1 MTDSFRTSR
10 EGNVARVTLCNPE
23 KHNCF
28 DDRLIEGLTRAF
40 ATLDEAE
47 DVRVI
52 VLDAEGKSFS
62 AGADLNWM
70 RRMADNSH
78 EDNLRDA
85 RGLARMLQTINMV
98 AKPTVA
104 LVQGPTFGG
113 GVGLA
118 ACCDIVIAGRRAS
131 FSLSEVKLGIIPATI
146 SPYILAAIGPRAAR
160 RYMLTAERFDAQTA
174 ASIGLVHQVVADEDL
189 VAAGKSVVETLLA
202 NGPNALVET
211 KRLIF
216 GVGGAVSEETIDETA
231 RWIAR
236 IRATDEAREGMRAFL
251 DKRKPNWSSGA

>member
-1 MTDSFRTSR
+1 MNETYRISR
-10 EGNVARVTLCNPE
+10 EGAVARVTLCNPE

-28 DDRLIEGLTRAF
+28 DDRLIQGLTGTF
-40 ATLDEAE
+40 AALGEAE
-47 DVRVI
+47 DIRVI

-70 RRMADNSH
+70 RRMAENSH
-78 EDNLRDA
+78 EENLRDA
-85 RGLARMLQTINMV
+85 RGLARMLQTINMI

-118 ACCDIVIAGRRAS
+118 ACCDIVIASDRAS

-146 SPYILAAIGPRAAR
+146 SPYVLAAIGPRAAR
-160 RYMLTAERFDAQTA
+160 RYMLTAERFDALTA
-174 ASIGLVHQVVADEDL
+174 AAMGLVHQVVAADDL
-189 VAAGKSVVETLLA
+189 VATGQKVVDSLLA

-211 KRLIF
+211 KKLIF
-216 GVGGAVSEETIDETA
+216 AVGGSISEETIDETA

-236 IRATDEAREGMRAFL
+236 VRATDEAHEGMRAFL
-251 DKRKPNWSSGA
+251 EKRPPDWKL